1 MAEEKKS
8 ESNSNEPAFT
18 TEIES
23 NWEGVCS
30 TFEDIGLKRDVL
42 KGIYAYGFEKPSPIQ
57 QRAIAPFLTGRD
69 LIAQAQ
75 SGSGKTATFSLGV
88 LERTDVEKKQVQA
101 IMLAPTRELADQIYK
116 FVMAAGEY
124 LGVKT
129 HLCIGGTSVA
139 EDTAIL
145 EQGVHIVVGTPGR
158 VKDLMG
164 RRSLDT
170 SNVTMFVLDEADEML
185 SRGFKDDVYEIFRYL
200 PVETQVGLFSA
211 TMPEEVLELT
221 EKFMRDPIRIL
232 VKKEELTLEGIKQF
246 YVAVERDEFK
256 VDTLIDL
263 YEHLSVAQA
272 VIFCNTRRRA
282 DMLTEAMSKNDF
294 TVSCLHGE
302 LLADERKQIMRE
314 FRSGSSRVL
323 ISTDVLSRG
332 IDVPTVSLVLNF
344 DMPKNRETYLHRI
357 GRSGRYGKKGV
368 AINFITSRDVEIK
381 EELERFY
388 ETNIEEL
395 PGNFSSYLEF

>member
-1 MAEEKKS
+1 MSEETKGQDPGF
-8 ESNSNEPAFT
+8 NA
-18 TEIES
+18 EIES
-23 NWEGVCS
+23 NWEGVCPS
-30 TFEDIGLKRDVL
+30 FEDMGLKRDLL

-69 LIAQAQ
+69 MIAQAQ

-88 LERTDVEKKQVQA
+88 LERIDVEKKHVQA
-101 IMLAPTRELADQIYK
+101 IILAPTRELADQTYK
-116 FVMAAGEY
+116 FALAAGEY
-124 LGVKT
+124 LGAKC

-145 EQGVHIVVGTPGR
+145 DSGIHVVVGTPGR

-170 SNVTMFVLDEADEML
+170 AGVAMFVLDEADEML

-200 PVETQVGLFSA
+200 PAETQVGLFSA

-221 EKFMRDPIRIL
+221 DKFMREPIRIL
-232 VKKEELTLEGIKQF
+232 VKKEQLTLEGIKQF
-246 YVAVERDEFK
+246 FVAVERDEFK

-282 DMLTEAMSKNDF
+282 DMLAEAMSKNDF

-302 LLADERKQIMRE
+302 LLPDERKQIMRE

-368 AINFITSRDVEIK
+368 AINFVTARDQEVK
-381 EELERFY
+381 EELEKFY
-388 ETNIEEL
+388 ETTIEEL
-395 PGNFSSYLEF
+395 PGNFQSYLDF

>member
-232 VKKEELTLEGIKQF
+232 VKKEQLTLEGIKQF